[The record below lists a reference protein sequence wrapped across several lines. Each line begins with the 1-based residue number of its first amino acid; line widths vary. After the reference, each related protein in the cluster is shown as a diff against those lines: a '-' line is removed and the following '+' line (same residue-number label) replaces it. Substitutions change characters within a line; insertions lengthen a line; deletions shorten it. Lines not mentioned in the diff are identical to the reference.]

1 MSRRSR
7 TFDNSGDTVRSS
19 LGDVHVGAAVTAINV
34 LGQRSMAL
42 MTEYRHT
49 REATLPMLFSPDTLN
64 KMSQVRD
71 MVRPES
77 YIGTY
82 DIPGTDTLLSINF
95 NEALCPTIAPNMLD
109 LQEHKVG
116 PLIACIQTMQ
126 AIHYQ
131 FEEIKGV
138 LRWLNRNATLGAIR
152 YNWPTAMKLCPNSP
166 IKDMEGVPSRYHN
179 PPNIGD
185 WMQMLKDSATTF
197 AGTLLLPDSA
207 VKRNRTIMWLTF
219 PTKTITN
226 DLNSASYVTDAITYN
241 L

>member
-1 MSRRSR
+1 MSRRTRFGSMVPE
-7 TFDNSGDTVRSS
+7 VRSS
-19 LGDVHVGAAVTAINV
+19 LGDSHVEAAVSAINV

-49 REATLPMLFSPDTLN
+49 REATLQMLFSPDTLA
-64 KMSQVRD
+64 KMSQVRG
-71 MVRPES
+71 MVTASS
-77 YIGTY
+77 YVGNY
-82 DIPGTDTLLSINF
+82 VIPGTDATMSINF
-95 NEALCPTIAPNMLD
+95 AEALCPTIDAGMLA

-116 PLIACIQTMQ
+116 PLIECIHTMQ

-166 IKDMEGVPSRYHN
+166 IRDMEGVPSRFHN

-207 VKRNRTIMWLTF
+207 TKRNRTTMWLTF
-219 PTKTITN
+219 PTKTVTN
-226 DLNSASYVTDAITYN
+226 GLNSATYVSDNIIYN